1 MSSLL
6 EQAIIDAQQLREAA
20 LKSAE
25 SAVVEKYSHEIK
37 NIMNEILEDEDPL
50 AEAEPGAPEPE
61 EGLPP
66 GAEEDVPLAALD
78 GEKACPCP
86 DDVTGEDGEIE
97 IDLDQL
103 AASASVAAQDTGPA
117 GPPEAAGDMPLQ
129 EQEDVESDLATE
141 ELETNDQDSS
151 LEEISLDFDED
162 ISITEEDIASILEE
176 LDINVDLQAVGR
188 GWAGQSR
195 AESEE
200 QIHQN
205 LAALKDKEKGAERIE
220 LLNKIDELEESIAK
234 QETTLVEYKTLAE
247 NLAEKLEGV
256 NLSNAK
262 LLYINKTLG
271 APSLNERQIQTV
283 VEAISKAKTAEEA
296 KVIFET
302 LQSTVGASSNREA
315 LPQSLS
321 EAVNRK
327 KPAMLVSRP
336 MRSEHTENKVMQNF
350 ADRMRKLAGIDRT

>member
-25 SAVVEKYSHEIK
+25 AAITEKYSAEVK
-37 NIMNEILEDEDPL
+37 TLVNDLLSEEEAAPQPAGMEDN
-50 AEAEPGAPEPE
+50 
-61 EGLPP
+61 
-66 GAEEDVPLAALD
+66 VPAAALD
-78 GEKACPCP
+78 GEDACPCP
-86 DDVTGEDGEIE
+86 DDVTGDDPDDDPVISV
-97 IDLDQL
+97 DLDQL
-103 AASASVAAQDTGPA
+103 AQRASEMSTDTPEPVEKAA
-117 GPPEAAGDMPLQ
+117 
-129 EQEDVESDLATE
+129 EDVLDMMEESTE
-141 ELETNDQDSS
+141 EQVVESEDETLDESEEDPIEEDQEVD
-151 LEEISLDFDED
+151 LDLDED
-162 ISITEEDIASILEE
+162 IQISAEDIMGLLEE
-176 LDINVDLQAVGR
+176 MEINVDLEAVAR

-205 LAALKDKEKGAERIE
+205 LAALKDTEKGPEKIE
-220 LLNKIDELEESIAK
+220 LLNKIDELEESIK
-234 QETTLVEYKTLAE
+234 RSEKTLVEYKTLAE
-247 NLAEKLEGV
+247 NLAEKLESV

-271 APSLNERQIQTV
+271 TPSLNERQIQVV

-296 KVIFET
+296 KVIFDT
-302 LQSTVGASSNREA
+302 LQSTVGATSNREV

-336 MRSEHTENKVMQNF
+336 RRPEQTNDKVMQNF
-350 ADRMRKLAGIDRT
+350 ADRMRKLAGINKT

>member
-25 SAVVEKYSHEIK
+25 AAITEKYSIEVK
-37 NIMNEILEDEDPL
+37 SLMEELLSEEE
-50 AEAEPGAPEPE
+50 EAAAPTGMEQAV
-61 EGLPP
+61 PP
-66 GAEEDVPLAALD
+66 AALD
-78 GEKACPCP
+78 GENTCPCP
-86 DDVTGEDGEIE
+86 DDVTSENPEDDPVITV
-97 IDLDQL
+97 DLDQL
-103 AASASVAAQDTGPA
+103 ALRATEMSSETPEPVEKAAEDVVDLMEETEDLEEEVE
-117 GPPEAAGDMPLQ
+117 PELTEAEEDQ
-129 EQEDVESDLATE
+129 IEEQEEVELNLD
-141 ELETNDQDSS
+141 
-151 LEEISLDFDED
+151 EEINL
-162 ISITEEDIASILEE
+162 TEEDIIGILEE
-176 LDINVDLQAVGR
+176 MDINVDLQAVAR

-205 LAALKDKEKGAERIE
+205 LAALKDSEKGEERKE
-220 LLNKIDELEESIAK
+220 LLNKIDELEESVK
-234 QETTLVEYKTLAE
+234 RSEETLVEYKTLAE
-247 NLAEKLEGV
+247 NLAEKLESV

-271 APSLNERQIQTV
+271 TPSLNERQIQVV
-283 VEAISKAKTAEEA
+283 VEAISKARTAEEA

-302 LQSTVGASSNREA
+302 LQSTVGATSNREA

-336 MRSEHTENKVMQNF
+336 RRSEQTNDKVMQNF
-350 ADRMRKLAGIDRT
+350 ADRMRKLAGINKT

>member
-25 SAVVEKYSHEIK
+25 AAVTEKYSKEIK
-37 NIMNEILEDEDPL
+37 SLMGELLEEQVEGEVDVGTPADL
-50 AEAEPGAPEPE
+50 GSAAE
-61 EGLPP
+61 
-66 GAEEDVPLAALD
+66 VPYAALD
-78 GEKACPCP
+78 GEDACPCP
-86 DDVTGEDGEIE
+86 DDVAGENPDDDPVISV
-97 IDLDQL
+97 DLDQL
-103 AASASVAAQDTGPA
+103 AARAASSADGTPEPIEKAAEDITNLMEDSEDLEEDLDSTPV
-117 GPPEAAGDMPLQ
+117 EEPLEE
-129 EQEDVESDLATE
+129 EQEEI
-141 ELETNDQDSS
+141 EL
-151 LEEISLDFDED
+151 SLDEEVN
-162 ISITEEDIASILEE
+162 ITEDDILSILEDM
-176 LDINVDLQAVGR
+176 DINVDLQAVAR

-205 LAALKDKEKGAERIE
+205 LASLKDTESGLERKE
-220 LLNKIDELEESIAK
+220 LLNKIDELEESIK
-234 QETTLVEYKTLAE
+234 RSSDTVSEYKTLAE
-247 NLAEKLEGV
+247 NLAEKLGTV

-271 APSLNERQIQTV
+271 TPSLNERQIQTV
-283 VEAISKAKTAEEA
+283 VEAISRANTAEEA
-296 KVIFET
+296 KVIFDT
-302 LQSTVGASSNREA
+302 LQSTVGAASNREA

-336 MRSEHTENKVMQNF
+336 RRPEQNNDKVMQNF
-350 ADRMRKLAGIDRT
+350 ADRMRKLAGINKT

>member
-6 EQAIIDAQQLREAA
+6 EQAIIDAQELREAA

-25 SAVVEKYSHEIK
+25 AAITEKYS
-37 NIMNEILEDEDPL
+37 
-50 AEAEPGAPEPE
+50 AEVKTLVSELLSE
-61 EGLPP
+61 EEAAAQPAGMESNVPP
-66 GAEEDVPLAALD
+66 AALD
-78 GEKACPCP
+78 GEDACPCP
-86 DDVTGEDGEIE
+86 DDVTSDDPDDDPVISV
-97 IDLDQL
+97 DLDQL
-103 AASASVAAQDTGPA
+103 AQRASEMATDTPEPVEKAA
-117 GPPEAAGDMPLQ
+117 
-129 EQEDVESDLATE
+129 EDVMDLMEDATE
-141 ELETNDQDSS
+141 SADETLDESEEDQI
-151 LEEISLDFDED
+151 EEDQEVDLNLDED
-162 ISITEEDIASILEE
+162 IQISTEDIMGLLEE
-176 LDINVDLQAVGR
+176 MEINVDLEAVAR

-205 LAALKDKEKGAERIE
+205 LAALKDTEKGAERKE
-220 LLNKIDELEESIAK
+220 LLDKIDELEESVK
-234 QETTLVEYKTLAE
+234 RTEGTLVEYKTLAE
-247 NLAEKLEGV
+247 NLAEKLETV

-271 APSLNERQIQTV
+271 TPSLNERQIQVV

-296 KVIFET
+296 KVIFDT
-302 LQSTVGASSNREA
+302 LQSTVGATSKREV

-336 MRSEHTENKVMQNF
+336 RRPEQTNDKVMQNF
-350 ADRMRKLAGIDRT
+350 ADRMRKLAGINKT

>member
-25 SAVVEKYSHEIK
+25 AAITEKYS
-37 NIMNEILEDEDPL
+37 
-50 AEAEPGAPEPE
+50 AEVKSLVSELLSE
-61 EGLPP
+61 EEEAAAQLTGMEQEVPP
-66 GAEEDVPLAALD
+66 AALD
-78 GEKACPCP
+78 GESACPCP
-86 DDVTGEDGEIE
+86 DDVTSDNPEDDPVISV
-97 IDLDQL
+97 DLDQL
-103 AASASVAAQDTGPA
+103 ASRASEMSGETPESVESAAEDVVDLMEETEDLEEEVE
-117 GPPEAAGDMPLQ
+117 PELTEVEDEQ
-129 EQEDVESDLATE
+129 VTEQEEVELNLD
-141 ELETNDQDSS
+141 
-151 LEEISLDFDED
+151 EEINL
-162 ISITEEDIASILEE
+162 TEEDIMGILEE
-176 LDINVDLQAVGR
+176 MDINVDLQAVAR

-205 LAALKDKEKGAERIE
+205 LAALKDTEKGAERKE
-220 LLNKIDELEESIAK
+220 LLNKIDELEESAK
-234 QETTLVEYKTLAE
+234 RSEETLVEYKTLAE
-247 NLAEKLEGV
+247 NLAEKLETV

-271 APSLNERQIQTV
+271 TPSLNERQIQVV
-283 VEAISKAKTAEEA
+283 VEAISKARTAEEA

-302 LQSTVGASSNREA
+302 LQSTVGATSNREV

-336 MRSEHTENKVMQNF
+336 RRPEQTNDKVMQNF
-350 ADRMRKLAGIDRT
+350 ADRMRKLAGINKT